1 VIVHLNFSQSIYA
14 ESSNSQTVL
23 KLLVLFLYED
33 QTLIS
38 YEFHARPALELT
50 FSSKKIDHVIYSRS
64 NRSLHDKRARYFNRS
79 NIIHEH
85 PYKVRIEAYE
95 IKKSEEAQLLAV
107 WQYHVYFDYL
117 SSFRLAKVLRLT
129 KLNVHE
135 NPCMSNPCGYPQKCH
150 QILNQKSGYICLC
163 PSNFRGNNC
172 SILDRMCSEEFCFP
186 NALCRP
192 NYRGLLTGNEIP
204 YCICPIGTFGLRCEL
219 RHDQCDSNPCQNNG
233 TCFPRSTPGEYFC
246 SCESLYYGDQ
256 CEQQKEAVR
265 LYINKTAEHRGAVVQ
280 YFDIDFIS
288 LSLVLID
295 QYSYRSLLNVL
306 LYWHKGKTA
315 PEIVLVKL
323 YSGTQADIYLI
334 SVHMNVVSING
345 TTHVTDKTRCVD
357 VRTLFQTE
365 KGMLVHVKS

>member
-1 VIVHLNFSQSIYA
+1 
-14 ESSNSQTVL
+14 
-23 KLLVLFLYED
+23 
-33 QTLIS
+33 
-38 YEFHARPALELT
+38 
-50 FSSKKIDHVIYSRS
+50 
-64 NRSLHDKRARYFNRS
+64 
-79 NIIHEH
+79 
-85 PYKVRIEAYE
+85 
-95 IKKSEEAQLLAV
+95 V

-129 KLNVHE
+129 KLNIHE

-150 QILNQKSGYICLC
+150 QILNPKSGYICLC

-172 SILDRMCSEEFCFP
+172 SILDRMCSEEFCLP

-219 RHDQCDSNPCQNNG
+219 KHDQCDSNPCQNNG
-233 TCFPRSTPGEYFC
+233 TCFPKSTPGEYFC
-246 SCESLYYGDQ
+246 LCESLYYGNQ

-345 TTHVTDKTRCVD
+345 TTHVTDNTRCVD

-365 KGMLVHVKS
+365 KGMLVHAKS